1 MALTTDFQ
9 PNQPLLLTRNVRYP
23 SYQLW
28 AIAGGSR
35 NQENVLKIIVLHTMQ
50 WLRERFREHE
60 LPEELDFPPAG
71 DYEKVDISQFK
82 NVYIKYGYQLEIIW
96 LSDEKVWSMQLTEPD
111 LGSRPGQGGQGRHPV
126 AGRIFETNISYQ
138 ETGKG
143 VLCGFQ
149 TMVSEP
155 EGTLEPCE
163 VYRLGVIKNL
173 KRDPLVGLQ
182 QIWQLEEKPHMI
194 RTSVEVKAFN
204 KKVKN
209 KDRTLPVVIVAE
221 YALPNRELAVSE
233 PIVSMPAIL
242 PTGLSSFKQGV
253 LGNRY
258 SDVEFRLLQ
267 NEKTYDSQKQGS
279 KPVLPLNLDSI
290 THYRMGYAH
299 FFVVAMDILAEFNRV
314 TGFGLSNGGAVFCQS
329 YQTDERETVFKH
341 DEVISENFVEML
353 DKMVQDYSSKKHF
366 DFSFCC
372 FVPQARI
379 IHNEKMLKNIHTVT
393 ELKTYYADEMA
404 RDADKQSKQLAE
416 IESERQLELRKLERK
431 LNGEIDRRGVLES
444 TNQQLQERLIMQ
456 NAKIEMQTNRIRA
469 LRCRPQKLSDVC
481 DWAEQN
487 FCDHIE
493 ISERARR
500 MMKDTKNN
508 EVDLWTLCDSLEYL
522 ANEYWDEM
530 NGLIDEAERDLYCS
544 KIYNRPFT
552 VISNSDLS
560 LRNYPDDYTIEYKKN
575 GRTVNAQLTL
585 HLKIGTDSER
595 HLRVYFFY
603 DKENRKIVIGSMPKH
618 LRIATYS

>member
-1 MALTTDFQ
+1 VALTTDFQ
-9 PNQPLLLTRNVRYP
+9 PNQPLLLVRNVRYP

-35 NQENVLKIIVLHTMQ
+35 NRENVLKIAVLHTMQ

-60 LPEELDFPPAG
+60 LPEELDFPPAD
-71 DYEKVDISQFK
+71 DYEKVDISQFE

-111 LGSRPGQGGQGRHPV
+111 LGSRPGQGLEGRHPV

-138 ETGKG
+138 ETEKG

-182 QIWQLEEKPHMI
+182 QIWQLEEKPHLI
-194 RTSVEVKAFN
+194 RTPVEVKAFN

-233 PIVSMPAIL
+233 PKVSMPAIL
-242 PTGLSSFKQGV
+242 PTVLSSFKQDM

-258 SDVEFRLLQ
+258 SDIEFRLLQ
-267 NEKTYDSQKQGS
+267 NKKNDDSQKQDS
-279 KPVLPLNLDSI
+279 MPELPFCLDSI

-299 FFVVAMDILAEFNRV
+299 FVIVTVDALAEFNRV
-314 TGFGLSNGGAVFCQS
+314 TGLGLSNGGVVFCPS
-329 YQTDERETVFKH
+329 CQTGERETVFEH
-341 DEVISENFVEML
+341 DEVVGDSFVEML

-372 FVPQARI
+372 FVPQAQK

-393 ELKTYYADEMA
+393 ELKAYYADEMA

-431 LNGEIDRRGVLES
+431 LNGEMIGEVFL
-444 TNQQLQERLIMQ
+444 
-456 NAKIEMQTNRIRA
+456 KV
-469 LRCRPQKLSDVC
+469 P
-481 DWAEQN
+481 
-487 FCDHIE
+487 
-493 ISERARR
+493 ISSYR
-500 MMKDTKNN
+500 KD
-508 EVDLWTLCDSLEYL
+508 
-522 ANEYWDEM
+522 
-530 NGLIDEAERDLYCS
+530 
-544 KIYNRPFT
+544 
-552 VISNSDLS
+552 
-560 LRNYPDDYTIEYKKN
+560 
-575 GRTVNAQLTL
+575 
-585 HLKIGTDSER
+585 
-595 HLRVYFFY
+595 
-603 DKENRKIVIGSMPKH
+603 
-618 LRIATYS
+618 